1 VGTSPALSSNS
12 ATVYVVV
19 NPANDK
25 PAATAQSVWVSKD
38 GSVNIALAGTDVETT
53 SANLVATI
61 GTQPAHGTLTLV
73 IGNQYLYTPAAG
85 YDGSDSFTF
94 TVTDN
99 GDPAGVGASPALS
112 SNPATVYV
120 VVNPVNVKP
129 VATAQ
134 SVSVSED
141 GSVNITLAGTDVET
155 ASANLVAA
163 LKTQPVHGTLTLVS
177 GNQYLYTP
185 AANYNG
191 PDSFAFT
198 VTDDGS
204 PAGSHTNPADL
215 TSDPATVSITVIPV
229 NDAPVAT
236 AQSVTVNEDGSVDIA
251 LASTDVET
259 FPTSLVAAI
268 GTQPAHG
275 TLALISR
282 NLCRYMPAA
291 NYNGSDSFTF
301 TVTDNGDP
309 AGVGTSPAL
318 SSNPTTVSITVTPA
332 NDRPTATAQSV
343 TIDEDGWVNITL
355 AGTDVET
362 AAANLVA
369 ANSTQPAHGTL
380 TLVSG
385 NQYRYTP
392 AANYNGQDSF
402 TFTVRDNGDP
412 AGVGTSPA
420 LASSPAT
427 VSITVAPV
435 NDKPVAQP
443 QSQYSGIATTLT
455 LTLGATDVETPYAN
469 MTFNI
474 PARSAHGT
482 LTQASHGV
490 YTYLPDATYSGAD
503 SFTFTVTDTGDP
515 AATSASALTSDP
527 ATVGLSVYRKQH
539 FTSKTKAH
547 YVDARGNKVTVS
559 LSGPGS
565 GDLYFVA
572 DAGLAS
578 APGSGDGYLV
588 AAEPPPD
595 ARALVLNETTA
606 ASRVMITTAPSARTT
621 IQDIIINGA
630 LASLTGR
637 TTDLTGDIAATG
649 AALQIA
655 LGDVKGPSEI
665 RVNTRLIA
673 LARPPQ
679 LSMTFRDVADCSI
692 DTGGLAIGSLRVAR
706 WLNTDGKADTIQAP
720 GLNTLMVTG
729 RTIYSK
735 TGSTR
740 IAGDF
745 EASLRLTGLLP
756 AGRSALSLARI
767 SGNLAAAAWDI
778 GGAVGALHV
787 GSVGDDFAGTFA
799 GRISSLSAG
808 GNLSGHW
815 TARSIGGI
823 LVCGSLVGADV
834 TLTQGAAP
842 ESRATALGY
851 MCVRKWIDTSSLK
864 SAGTIGSITAGAI
877 RDSDVFVGVSQTQNV
892 RKNGRADLPDPD
904 ADFDALAAIK
914 GLIIYGLPGEPYAM
928 IDSNIAAADLGR
940 VSIRSVKGDNGGETF
955 GFAGK
960 HLGSLRCASAVTTPA
975 SWPNLPSLGD
985 FAVRV
990 A

>member
-1 VGTSPALSSNS
+1 LSSNP

-19 NPANDK
+19 NPVNDK

-38 GSVNIALAGTDVETT
+38 GSVNITLAGTDVETAAA
-53 SANLVATI
+53 SLVAAI

-99 GDPAGVGASPALS
+99 GDPAGSHANPGDLT
-112 SNPATVYV
+112 SNPATVSIT
-120 VVNPVNVKP
+120 VNPVNVRP

-134 SVSVSED
+134 SVSVTED
-141 GSVNITLAGTDVET
+141 GSVNIALAGTDVET

-163 LKTQPVHGTLTLVS
+163 LSTQPAHGTLTLVS

-204 PAGSHTNPADL
+204 PAGSHANPADL
-215 TSDPATVSITVIPV
+215 TSDPATVYIVVNPV
-229 NDAPVAT
+229 NDKPVAT

-251 LASTDVET
+251 LAGTDVET
-259 FPTSLVAAI
+259 FPISPVAAI
-268 GTQPAHG
+268 ATQPAHG
-275 TLALISR
+275 TLALISW

-309 AGVGTSPAL
+309 AGGHANPGDLT
-318 SSNPTTVSITVTPA
+318 SNPATVSITVTPV
-332 NDRPTATAQSV
+332 NDRPAATAQSV

-369 ANSTQPAHGTL
+369 AISTQPAHGTL

-392 AANYNGQDSF
+392 AANYNGPDSL

-420 LASSPAT
+420 LTSSPAT

-443 QSQYSGIATTLT
+443 QSQYSGIATPLT

-469 MTFNI
+469 MTFNV

-482 LTQASHGV
+482 LTQAGHGV
-490 YTYLPDATYSGAD
+490 YTYLPDAAYSGAD

-527 ATVGLSVYRKQH
+527 ATVSLSVYRKQH

-547 YVDARGNKVTVS
+547 YVDASGNKVTVS

-572 DAGLAS
+572 DGGPAS
-578 APGSGDGYLV
+578 APDSGDGYLV
-588 AAEPPPD
+588 AAEPPAD

-637 TTDLTGDIAATG
+637 TTDLAGDIAATG
-649 AALQIA
+649 AAPRIA

-673 LARPPQ
+673 LARPTQ

-729 RTIYSK
+729 RTVYSK
-735 TGSTR
+735 AGSTR

-745 EASLRLTGLLP
+745 EASLNLSGLLP

-767 SGNLAAAAWDI
+767 SGNLADAAWDI

-799 GRISSLSAG
+799 GKIGSLSAG
-808 GNLSGHW
+808 GNLSGRW

-842 ESRATALGY
+842 ESRAAALGY

-864 SAGTIGSITAGAI
+864 SAGTIGSIAAGAI
-877 RDSDVFVGVSQTQNV
+877 RDSDVFVGVSQTQDV
-892 RKNGRADLPDPD
+892 GKNGRADLPDPD

-914 GLIIYGLPGEPYAM
+914 GLTIYGLPGETYAM

-940 VSIRSVKGDNGGETF
+940 VSIRSVKGDNSGKTF
-955 GFAGK
+955 GLAGK
-960 HLGSLRCASAVTTPA
+960 HLGTLRCAGALTTPA